1 MGNIIKHQAKLPTLE
16 LAKLITIVALNVILI
31 GKPRQHCTQG
41 VGGHHHSLTY
51 IVCLQNILQDFVSLK
66 DLENILFCM
75 TKPLKNTLKLHRIA
89 LW

>member
-1 MGNIIKHQAKLPTLE
+1 MGNIIKHQANLPTLE

-41 VGGHHHSLTY
+41 VVGGHHHFLTY

-89 LW
+89 L